1 MARLIAQ
8 RLFNSLISIAL
19 VSIALFLI
27 FEMSPETVAADALGQ
42 YSTREQR
49 DLWLAANGYLE
60 PMHVRFLDWVRRC
73 LTGEFGQSRLYNRP
87 VSDVLGPRLWA
98 SAMLA
103 MLFFSFLIPLSLG
116 LGIAAG
122 MREGSALD
130 RGISLASILTTSVP
144 PFASA
149 VLLTAIFVFWLG
161 ILPGTSSMVDGF
173 RWKELILPAAV
184 LLLYD
189 FGYLARITRASMA
202 DVMQT
207 AYIRTAALK
216 GLPDWWIILR
226 HALRNALIPP
236 FTVIMLQINWLI
248 GGVVVVEFFFA
259 YKGFG
264 SLILEA
270 SLTQDLFLLQACTA
284 VSVLIAVGTQTLA
297 DIGYGLLN
305 PRIRVA
311 AVK

>member
-8 RLFNSLISIAL
+8 RLFNSAISIAL
-19 VSIALFLI
+19 VSVVLFLI
-27 FEMSPETVAADALGQ
+27 FELSPETVAADVLGQ
-42 YSTREQR
+42 YSTQEQR
-49 DLWLAANGYLE
+49 ELWLAANGYLQ
-60 PMHVRFLDWVRRC
+60 PLHARFLDWLSRC
-73 LTGEFGQSRLYNRP
+73 LTGEFGNSRIYNAP
-87 VSDVLGPRLWA
+87 VETVLWSRIGA
-98 SAMLA
+98 SALLA
-103 MLFFSFLIPLSLG
+103 LCFFAILIPLSLT
-116 LGIAAG
+116 LGMLAG
-122 MREGSALD
+122 MREGSPLD
-130 RGISLASILTTSVP
+130 RSISLASIVTTSVP

-149 VLLTAIFVFWLG
+149 VLLTAIFVFWLDL
-161 ILPGTSSMVDGF
+161 LPGTSSMVDGF
-173 RWKELILPAAV
+173 RWRELVLPAAV

-216 GLPDWWIILR
+216 GLPEWWIILR

-236 FTVIMLQINWLI
+236 FTVIMLQVNWLI

-270 SLTQDLFLLQACTA
+270 SLAHDLFLLQACTA
-284 VSVLIAVGTQTLA
+284 VSVLIAVGTQTIA

-311 AVK
+311 R

>member
-8 RLFNSLISIAL
+8 RLFNSIVSIAL
-19 VSIALFLI
+19 VSVVLFLI
-27 FEMSPETVAADALGQ
+27 FEISPETVAADALGQ

-49 DLWLAANGYLE
+49 DLWLAANGYNE
-60 PMHVRFLDWVRRC
+60 PMLVRFLDWVRRC
-73 LTGEFGQSRLYNRP
+73 VTGEFGKSRLYNAP
-87 VSDVLGPRLWA
+87 VSTVLWSRVGA
-98 SAMLA
+98 SAILA
-103 MLFFSFLIPLSLG
+103 GAFFAVLVPLSLS
-116 LGIAAG
+116 LGVIAG
-122 MREGSALD
+122 MREGSGLD
-130 RGISLASILTTSVP
+130 RGISLLSLLTTSIP

-149 VLLTAIFVFWLG
+149 VLLTAIFVFGLG
-161 ILPGTSSMVDGF
+161 MLPGTSSMVDGF
-173 RWKELILPAAV
+173 RWKEIVLPVAV

-189 FGYLARITRASMA
+189 FGYLTRITRASMA

-207 AYIRTAALK
+207 AYIRTAVLK
-216 GLPDWWIILR
+216 GLPNWWIILR

-270 SLTQDLFLLQACTA
+270 SLSHDLFLLQACTA
-284 VSVLIAVGTQTLA
+284 VSVLIAVGTQTIA

-311 AVK
+311 R

>member
-8 RLFNSLISIAL
+8 RLFNSIVSIAL
-19 VSIALFLI
+19 VSVVLFLI
-27 FEMSPETVAADALGQ
+27 FEISPETVAVDALGQ
-42 YSTREQR
+42 YSTPEQR
-49 DLWLAANGYLE
+49 ELWLAANGYLE
-60 PMHVRFLDWVRRC
+60 PMHVRFVDWARRC
-73 LTGEFGQSRLYNRP
+73 LTGEFGQSRLYNAP
-87 VSDVLGPRLWA
+87 VSGVLWTRVGA
-98 SAMLA
+98 SAILA
-103 MLFFSFLIPLSLG
+103 ACFFAVLIPLSLT
-116 LGIAAG
+116 LGVAAG
-122 MREGSALD
+122 MREGSTLD
-130 RGISLASILTTSVP
+130 RAISLLSIVTTSVP

-149 VLLTAIFVFWLG
+149 VLLSAVFVFGLG
-161 ILPGTSSMVDGF
+161 LLPGTSSMLDGF
-173 RWKELILPAAV
+173 RWSQLVLPASV

-189 FGYLARITRASMA
+189 FGYLTRITRASMA

-207 AYIRTAALK
+207 AYIRTAILK
-216 GLPDWWIILR
+216 GLPTWWIVLR

-236 FTVIMLQINWLI
+236 FTVIMLQVNWLI

-270 SLTQDLFLLQACTA
+270 SLGHDLFMLQACTA
-284 VSVLIAVGTQTLA
+284 VSVLVAVGTQTFA

-311 AVK
+311 R

>member
-8 RLFNSLISIAL
+8 RLFNSVVSIAL

-27 FEMSPETVAADALGQ
+27 FELSPETVAADALGQ

-49 DLWLAANGYLE
+49 DLWLAANGYFE
-60 PMHVRFLDWVRRC
+60 PMHVRFFDWVRRC
-73 LTGEFGQSRLYNRP
+73 LTGEFGRSRLYNRP
-87 VSDVLGPRLWA
+87 VSDVLGPRLAA
-98 SAMLA
+98 SATLA
-103 MLFFSFLIPLSLG
+103 ALFFAALIPLSLG

-122 MREGSALD
+122 MREGSLLD
-130 RGISLASILTTSVP
+130 RGISLASIFTTSVP

-161 ILPGTSSMVDGF
+161 LLPGTSSMVDGF
-173 RWKELILPAAV
+173 RWKELILPATV

-216 GLPDWWIILR
+216 GLPNWWIILR

-270 SLTQDLFLLQACTA
+270 SLTHDLFLLQACTA
-284 VSVLIAVGTQTLA
+284 VSVLLAVGTQTAA

-311 AVK
+311 AAR

>member
-8 RLFNSLISIAL
+8 RLINSLVAIVL
-19 VSIALFLI
+19 VSVALFAI
-27 FEMSPETVAADALGQ
+27 FELSPETVATDVLGQ

-49 DLWLAANGYLE
+49 DLWLAANGYDR
-60 PMHVRFLDWVRRC
+60 PVAVRFADWVQRC
-73 LTGEFGQSRLYNRP
+73 ATGEFGRSRVFNAP
-87 VSDVLGPRLWA
+87 VAEVVAPRLAA
-98 SAMLA
+98 SATLA
-103 MLFFSFLIPLSLG
+103 ACFFAILIPLSLTLG
-116 LGIAAG
+116 LLAG
-122 MREGSALD
+122 MREGSLLD
-130 RGISLASILTTSVP
+130 RAISLLSIVTTSVP

-149 VLLTAIFVFWLG
+149 VLLTAIFVFALG
-161 ILPGTSSMVDGF
+161 WLPGTSSMMDGF
-173 RWKELILPAAV
+173 SWRELVLPVSV

-189 FGYLARITRASMA
+189 FGYLARITRAAMA
-202 DVMQT
+202 DVMQ
-207 AYIRTAALK
+207 APYIRTAYLK
-216 GLPDWWIILR
+216 GMPEWWIVLR

-270 SLTQDLFLLQACTA
+270 SLANDLFLLQACTA
-284 VSVLIAVGTQTLA
+284 ISVLIAVGTQTLA

-305 PRIRVA
+305 PRIRIA
-311 AVK
+311 RR

>member
-8 RLFNSLISIAL
+8 RLFNSAVSIAL
-19 VSIALFLI
+19 VSVVLFLI
-27 FEMSPETVAADALGQ
+27 FELSPETVAADVLGQ
-42 YSTREQR
+42 YSTMEQR
-49 DLWLAANGYLE
+49 ELWLAANGYLE
-60 PMHVRFLDWVRRC
+60 PLHARFLDWLGRC
-73 LTGEFGQSRLYNRP
+73 LTGEFGKSRIYNAP
-87 VSDVLGPRLWA
+87 VETVLWSRIGA
-98 SAMLA
+98 SAILA
-103 MLFFSFLIPLSLG
+103 LCFFAVLIPLSLT
-116 LGIAAG
+116 LGMLAG
-122 MREGSALD
+122 MREGSPLD
-130 RGISLASILTTSVP
+130 RAISLASIVTTSIP

-149 VLLTAIFVFWLG
+149 VLLAAIFVFGLG
-161 ILPGTSSMVDGF
+161 LLPGTSSMVDGF
-173 RWKELILPAAV
+173 RWRELVLPAAV

-207 AYIRTAALK
+207 AYIRTATLK

-270 SLTQDLFLLQACTA
+270 SLAHDLFLLQACTA
-284 VSVLIAVGTQTLA
+284 VSVLIAVGTQTIA

-311 AVK
+311 R

>member
-1 MARLIAQ
+1 MARLVAQ
-8 RLFNSLISIAL
+8 RLFNSIVSIAL
-19 VSIALFLI
+19 VSVVLFLI
-27 FEMSPETVAADALGQ
+27 FEISPETVAADALGQ

-49 DLWLAANGYLE
+49 DLWLAANGYNE
-60 PMHVRFLDWVRRC
+60 PMLVRFLDWVRRC
-73 LTGEFGQSRLYNRP
+73 VTGEFGKSRLYNAP
-87 VSDVLGPRLWA
+87 VSAVLWSRVGA
-98 SAMLA
+98 SAILA
-103 MLFFSFLIPLSLG
+103 GAFFAVLVPLSLT
-116 LGIAAG
+116 LGVIAG
-122 MREGSALD
+122 MREGSPLD
-130 RGISLASILTTSVP
+130 RGISLASILTTSIP

-149 VLLTAIFVFWLG
+149 VLLTAIFVFGLG
-161 ILPGTSSMVDGF
+161 LLPGTSSMVDGF
-173 RWKELILPAAV
+173 RWKEIILPVSV

-189 FGYLARITRASMA
+189 FGYLTRITRASMA

-207 AYIRTAALK
+207 AYIRTAVLK
-216 GLPDWWIILR
+216 GLPNWWIILR

-270 SLTQDLFLLQACTA
+270 SLSHDLFLLQACTA
-284 VSVLIAVGTQTLA
+284 VSVLIAVGTQTIA

-311 AVK
+311 R

>member
-8 RLFNSLISIAL
+8 RLFNSIVSIAL
-19 VSIALFLI
+19 VSVVLFLI
-27 FEMSPETVAADALGQ
+27 FEISPETVAADALGQ

-49 DLWLAANGYLE
+49 DLWLAANGYNE
-60 PMHVRFLDWVRRC
+60 PMLVRFLDWVRRC
-73 LTGEFGQSRLYNRP
+73 VTGEFGKSRLYNAP
-87 VSDVLGPRLWA
+87 VSTVLWSRVGA
-98 SAMLA
+98 SAILA
-103 MLFFSFLIPLSLG
+103 GAFFAVLVPLSLS
-116 LGIAAG
+116 LGVIAG
-122 MREGSALD
+122 MREGSGLD
-130 RGISLASILTTSVP
+130 RGISLLSILTTSIP

-149 VLLTAIFVFWLG
+149 VLLTAIFVFGLG
-161 ILPGTSSMVDGF
+161 MLPG
-173 RWKELILPAAV
+173 AV

-189 FGYLARITRASMA
+189 FGYLTRITRASMA

-207 AYIRTAALK
+207 AYIRTAVLK
-216 GLPDWWIILR
+216 GLPNWWIILR

-236 FTVIMLQINWLI
+236 FTVIMLQVNWLI

-270 SLTQDLFLLQACTA
+270 SLSHDLFLLQACTA
-284 VSVLIAVGTQTLA
+284 VSVLIAVGTQTIA

-311 AVK
+311 R